1 MTVLAWRIRILDARC
16 SMLGSS
22 GVVVMTVEPSRR
34 TKVKAVTR
42 ATAQSPRS
50 KAADRIEVA
59 ASASSSIQYPPKP
72 RPSSQQHRHHPV
84 SSIEYPVSA
93 QAKTVITTTPEL
105 PSIEH
110 RVSSIRQ
117 AKTVITTTPELP
129 SIEHRV
135 SSIRPSQDRH
145 HNNTGAAQYPA
156 SSIEYP
162 PLGSPCAIPPPHSRK
177 LCPYPPA
184 ICTHPRC
191 ALINTT

>member
-110 RVSSIRQ
+110 RVSSIR
-117 AKTVITTTPELP
+117 
-129 SIEHRV
+129 
-135 SSIRPSQDRH
+135 PSQDRH